1 MNDNIIT
8 QLGYNIEMSI
18 SGYYRLMK
26 NNEVIYDDSASDDLN
41 EDYDTALS
49 FFESYLNEYA
59 KAYEYK
65 GHDVVEDEKFYHIGE
80 DSYCKSEWTLDEA
93 IQDKED

>member
-26 NNEVIYDDSASDDLN
+26 NNEVVYDDSA
-41 EDYDTALS
+41 
-49 FFESYLNEYA
+49 
-59 KAYEYK
+59 K
-65 GHDVVEDEKFYHIGE
+65 IGR
-80 DSYCKSEWTLDEA
+80 A
-93 IQDKED
+93 HV

>member
-8 QLGYNIEMSI
+8 QLGYSIEKSI
-18 SGYYRLMK
+18 SGYYRLIK
-26 NNEVIYDDSASDDLN
+26 NNEVIYDDSASDDQN

-65 GHDVVEDEKFYHIGE
+65 GHHVVEDEKFYHIGE

-93 IQDKED
+93 ID

>member
-8 QLGYNIEMSI
+8 QLGYSIEKSI
-18 SGYYRLMK
+18 SGYYRLIK

-59 KAYEYK
+59 KTYEYK
-65 GHDVVEDEKFYHIGE
+65 GHHVVEDEKFYHIGKE
-80 DSYCKSEWTLDEA
+80 SFNKSEWALDEA
-93 IQDKED
+93 ID

>member
-8 QLGYNIEMSI
+8 QLGYKIEMSI

-49 FFESYLNEYA
+49 FFERYLNEYA
-59 KAYEYK
+59 KAYKYK
-65 GHDVVEDEKFYHIGE
+65 GHHVVEDEKFYHIGKE
-80 DSYCKSEWTLDEA
+80 SFNKSEWTLDEA
-93 IQDKED
+93 ID

>member
-8 QLGYNIEMSI
+8 QLGYSIEKSI
-18 SGYYRLMK
+18 SGYYRLIK

-41 EDYDTALS
+41 EDYGTALS

-59 KAYEYK
+59 KTYEYK
-65 GHDVVEDEKFYHIGE
+65 
-80 DSYCKSEWTLDEA
+80 
-93 IQDKED
+93 

>member
-8 QLGYNIEMSI
+8 QLGYSIEKSI
-18 SGYYRLMK
+18 SGYYRLIK

-59 KAYEYK
+59 KAYKYN
-65 GHDVVEDEKFYHIGE
+65 GHDVVEDEKFYHIGKE
-80 DSYCKSEWTLDEA
+80 SFNKSEWTLDEA
-93 IQDKED
+93 ID

>member
-26 NNEVIYDDSASDDLN
+26 IMRLFMTTPPV
-41 EDYDTALS
+41 T
-49 FFESYLNEYA
+49 
-59 KAYEYK
+59 
-65 GHDVVEDEKFYHIGE
+65 
-80 DSYCKSEWTLDEA
+80 T
-93 IQDKED
+93 

>member
-8 QLGYNIEMSI
+8 KLGYSIEKSI
-18 SGYYRLMK
+18 SGYYRLIK

-59 KAYEYK
+59 KTYEYK
-65 GHDVVEDEKFYHIGE
+65 GHHVVEDEKFYHIGKE
-80 DSYCKSEWTLDEA
+80 SFNKSEWTLDEA
-93 IQDKED
+93 ID